1 MITFSKDFIKS
12 NVEYLPQNVIEDLK
26 KKVLAYLKHVK
37 DFQDPCPFY
46 LSVLQLLLKM
56 LKFSLYQDK
65 QEELKEI
72 MEYLIPILSHENC
85 QMDDQDEF
93 DDEDDQQITR
103 MIFNAKLKL
112 KKNTKLTA

>member
-1 MITFSKDFIKS
+1 MKDQ
-12 NVEYLPQNVIEDLK
+12 EG
-26 KKVLAYLKHVK
+26 
-37 DFQDPCPFY
+37 PCPFY

-72 MEYLIPILSHENC
+72 MEYLIPILSHDNC
-85 QMDDQDEF
+85 KMDDQDEM
-93 DDEDDQQITR
+93 DYEDDQQITR

-112 KKNTKLTA
+112 KKLTKLTAEDLRVK